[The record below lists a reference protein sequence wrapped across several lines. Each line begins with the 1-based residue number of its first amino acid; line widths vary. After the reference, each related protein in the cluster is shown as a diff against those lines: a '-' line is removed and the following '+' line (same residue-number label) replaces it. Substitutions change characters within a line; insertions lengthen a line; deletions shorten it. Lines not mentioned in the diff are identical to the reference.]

1 MEREPPVL
9 LAARAVLR
17 GRHLAPGAR
26 RRRGHA
32 GRHRDRPR
40 PGPND
45 RAAGG
50 GARRG
55 REPARAGSAEGLG
68 RATTW
73 TLLDSG
79 RDIVVR
85 ARSRERLA
93 VVGEPSGPGSLAR
106 GVLAR
111 ITCEGAC

>member
-9 LAARAVLR
+9 FFGVDTWLLALAVAAVMLVATGTGLVL
-17 GRHLAPGAR
+17 GRVIAR
-26 RRRGHA
+26 RAEERG
-32 GRHRDRPR
+32 
-40 PGPND
+40 
-45 RAAGG
+45 
-50 GARRG
+50 RG

-68 RATTW
+68 RATAW

-79 RDIVVR
+79 RDIVVH